1 MRIYYVYQACDKSV
15 DMQPANQ
22 PQSNKRATNL
32 SVNEDLLKQ
41 ARALNINLS
50 ATLEEGLIAKIKAKQ
65 QALWLAENQAAI
77 AAYNQQVDAEG
88 AFADTLRSF

>member
-1 MRIYYVYQACDKSV
+1 MQITYNNQA
-15 DMQPANQ
+15 P
-22 PQSNKRATNL
+22 KRAANL
-32 SVNEDLLKQ
+32 SVNDDLLKQ

-65 QALWLAENQAAI
+65 QALWLAQNQTEI

-88 AFADTLRSF
+88 AFADSLRSF